1 MLLSIRILDFQ
12 IGIIDISYIK
22 IGMWSYESLDIE
34 IQINIHKVS
43 IILNILNKQQGIYLI
58 VQAYFHDLSGASKQG
73 MMKIQ

>member
-1 MLLSIRILDFQ
+1 
-12 IGIIDISYIK
+12 
-22 IGMWSYESLDIE
+22 MWSYESLDIE

-58 VQAYFHDLSGASKQG
+58 IQAYFHDLSGASKQG